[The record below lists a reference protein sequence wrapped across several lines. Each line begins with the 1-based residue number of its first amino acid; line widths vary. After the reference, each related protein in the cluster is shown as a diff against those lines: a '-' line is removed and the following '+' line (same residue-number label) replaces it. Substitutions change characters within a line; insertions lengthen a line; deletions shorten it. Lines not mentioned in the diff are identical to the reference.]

1 MIVHGSL
8 MKLKK
13 HWVNKMNA
21 DIKCTLV
28 IGSGP
33 IVIGQAAEFD
43 YSGSQACLAL
53 KEEGVRTV
61 LLNSNPATIQT
72 DRDIADRIYIEPV
85 DPESVIEIIKKEKID
100 SILPSTGGQVGLNL
114 VILLDKLGILQSNNI
129 KVLGTPVKSI
139 ETAEDRKIFF
149 NLMRQI
155 GEPIIDSYTLVKENY
170 RNTID
175 TIKKY
180 PLILRTGFSLG
191 GSGGVIIENRDEL
204 ISYCDDYFSVRDD
217 NIELDESL
225 LGLKEIEYEMMRD
238 NAGNCIS
245 ICNME
250 NLDPMGVH
258 TGESIVTTPSLT
270 LSNDDY
276 QELRTSAIH
285 IVNEIGVIGSCN
297 IQFALNQ
304 NTNEYYV
311 VEVNP
316 RTSRSSAL
324 ASKASGY
331 PIARI
336 STKIAMGY
344 NINEIK
350 NPVTRNTY
358 AAFEPSMDYITV
370 KIPRWPFDKFSV
382 KREIGIEMKSIGE
395 AMGIGR
401 TFEEALMKSIS
412 SLDIKQAVPMRIFTS
427 PEKSRELMKVPNDQ
441 RIFAIFDA
449 LFQGIPVKEI
459 SELSGYDQFFIYK
472 MKNIADGMASI
483 RPGKIP
489 ENMPYLKS
497 LGISDETISYYSK
510 ISVPELIKYRL
521 KNSIIPVYKKI
532 DTCSAEFDSDTSY
545 LYSCYDKYSD
555 DKITE
560 KKKVI
565 VIGSGPNR
573 ISQGVEFDYG
583 AVKSILSLK
592 KAGYE
597 AIMVNSNPET
607 VSTDFDISDKLYFEP
622 ITLEHTSNIIAL
634 ENPMGIIIQF
644 SGQTGQNMADGLS
657 KIFKSI
663 VLGTK
668 PEDIFRIEERTKF
681 SAALK
686 NLGIKQPDFIEA
698 SNMNELE
705 EKIKNISLPVI
716 IRSSFIIGGRAM
728 DIIYDYGIL
737 QERVHELFL
746 ESPGS
751 PVLVSKYLQN
761 ATEIDVDFI
770 SSKTQSVI
778 AGISVHIE
786 EAGTHSGDATMVLG
800 PDLLDKGTVEKIGAI
815 VEKMRVNFNLL
826 GLSNLQLAIKDGEIY
841 VIELNAR
848 SSRSIPFVAK
858 ATGINWVD
866 YGINAILGTE
876 PDIKYKEPESYFI
889 KVPVFPFKRFRD
901 MDVILGPEMK
911 STGEAMCCG
920 KTFNEAMSKVIRIM
934 KRNFHLK
941 SVIITVNDRDKES
954 AIKIARKLTDSG
966 IKVYATPGTYS
977 SFKSAGIDSTVVYRV
992 KDLRLPGI
1000 SEVIRNE
1007 DISMIINTPS
1017 ESYGSIRDGF
1027 SIRNLGIKK
1036 DIPLITNI
1044 KFAGELI
1051 DSIISSKKTGIR
1063 ELQEYY

>member
-1 MIVHGSL
+1 
-8 MKLKK
+8 
-13 HWVNKMNA
+13 MNT

-72 DRDIADRIYIEPV
+72 DHEIADRVYIEPV
-85 DPESVIEIIKKEKID
+85 DPESVLEIIKKEKID

-114 VILLDKLGILQSNNI
+114 VILLDKLGILKSNGI
-129 KVLGTPVKSI
+129 KVLGTPVTSI
-139 ETAEDRKIFF
+139 EIAEDRKKFF

-155 GEPIIDSYTLVKENY
+155 GEPIIESYTLVREDYKNM
-170 RNTID
+170 ID
-175 TIKKY
+175 RIKKY

-191 GSGGVIIENRDEL
+191 GSGGVIIKSRDEL
-204 ISYCDDYFSVRDD
+204 ISYCDDYFSVHDD
-217 NIELDESL
+217 TVELDESL

-270 LSNDDY
+270 LTNDDY
-276 QELRTSAIH
+276 QKLRTSAIH

-304 NTNEYYV
+304 ATNEYYV

-336 STKIAMGY
+336 STKIAIGY

-350 NPVTRNTY
+350 NPVTKNTY

-412 SLDIKQAVPMRIFTS
+412 SLDIKQAVPMRLFTS
-427 PEKSRELMKVPNDQ
+427 PEKARELMKIPNDQ

-449 LFQGIPVKEI
+449 LFQGISSAEI
-459 SELSGYDQFFIYK
+459 SELSGYDGFFVEK
-472 MKNIADGMASI
+472 MRNIAGGISSI
-483 RPGKIP
+483 KPGKIP
-489 ENMPYLKS
+489 ENMEYLKL

-510 ISVPELIKYRL
+510 IGVPEIIKYRL
-521 KNSIIPVYKKI
+521 EKNIIPVYKSI
-532 DTCSAEFDSDTSY
+532 DTCSAEFESDTSY
-545 LYSCYDKYSD
+545 MYSSYDRYSD
-555 DKITE
+555 NKIASG
-560 KKKVI
+560 KKVI

-583 AVKSILSLK
+583 AVKSILSLRK
-592 KAGYE
+592 MGFE

-622 ITLEHTSNIIAL
+622 ITLEHISNIVSV
-634 ENPMGIIIQF
+634 EKPQGIIIQF
-644 SGQTGQNMADGLS
+644 SGQTGQNMAEGLS
-657 KIFKSI
+657 KIFSDTVI
-663 VLGTK
+663 GTQ
-668 PEDIFRIEERTKF
+668 PADIFRIEERTKF

-686 NLGIKQPDFIEA
+686 ELGIKQPDFIEA
-698 SNMNELE
+698 SNMNDLE
-705 EKIKNISLPVI
+705 EKIGSIKLPVI

-737 QERVHELFL
+737 QDRVRELFI
-746 ESPGS
+746 ERPGS

-770 SSKTQSVI
+770 SSKKKSVI

-800 PDLLDKGTVEKIGAI
+800 RHLLEASTLQKIEDI
-815 VEKMRVNFNLL
+815 VEKLRVNFNLL
-826 GLSNLQLAIKDGEIY
+826 GMSNLQLAIKDGEIY

-848 SSRSIPFVAK
+848 SSRSVPFVAK

-866 YGINAILGTE
+866 YGIKAMMGID
-876 PDIKYKEPESYFI
+876 PDIKYIEPRSYFI

-920 KTFNEAMSKVIRIM
+920 ETFHEAMSKVIRIM
-934 KRNFHLK
+934 KRNFQLK
-941 SVIITVNDRDKES
+941 SVIITVNDSDKPKAVE
-954 AIKIARKLTDSG
+954 IARKLSHNG
-966 IKVYATPGTYS
+966 VKIYATPGTYS
-977 SFKSAGIDSTVVYRV
+977 ALQAAGIGSTVVYRV
-992 KDLRLPGI
+992 KDLRLPGL

-1007 DISMIINTPS
+1007 NISMIINTPS

-1044 KFAGELI
+1044 KFAGELV
-1051 DSIISSKKTGIR
+1051 DSILSGKKAGIR
-1063 ELQEYY
+1063 ELGDYY

>member
-1 MIVHGSL
+1 MIT
-8 MKLKK
+8 
-13 HWVNKMNA
+13 

-53 KEEGVRTV
+53 KEEGIRTV

-72 DRDIADRIYIEPV
+72 DREIADRIYIEPV
-85 DPESVIEIIKKEKID
+85 DPESVIEIIRKEKID

-114 VILLDKLGILQSNNI
+114 VILLDKLGILSSYGI
-129 KVLGTPVKSI
+129 KVLGTPVPSI
-139 ETAEDRKIFF
+139 EVAEDRKKFF
-149 NLMRQI
+149 NLMKKI
-155 GEPIIDSYTLVKENY
+155 GEPIIESYTLTNSDYKKLVPE
-170 RNTID
+170 
-175 TIKKY
+175 IKKY

-191 GSGGVIIENRDEL
+191 GSGGVIINNQKEL
-204 ISYCDDYFSVRDD
+204 FDYCNDYFSVRNDTV
-217 NIELDESL
+217 ELDESL

-238 NAGNCIS
+238 NNGNCIS

-276 QELRTSAIH
+276 QKLRTSAIH
-285 IVNEIGVIGSCN
+285 IVNEIGVVGSCN
-297 IQFALNQ
+297 IQFALDQ
-304 NTNEYYV
+304 EKDEYYV

-336 STKIAMGY
+336 STKIAIGY
-344 NINEIK
+344 NLNEIR
-350 NPVTRNTY
+350 NPVTKNTY

-401 TFEEALMKSIS
+401 IFEEALMKAVS
-412 SLDIKQAVPMRIFTS
+412 SLDIKQAVQMRLFTS
-427 PEKSRELMKVPNDQ
+427 PEKTMELMKIPNDQ
-441 RIFAIFDA
+441 RLFAIFEG
-449 LFQGIPVKEI
+449 LFQGMDTDKI
-459 SELSGYDQFFIYK
+459 SELSGYDKFFIEK
-472 MKNIADGMASI
+472 MKNIANAISTI
-483 RPGKIP
+483 RPNIIP
-489 ENMPYLKS
+489 ENMEYLKMI
-497 LGISDETISYYSK
+497 GVSDQTISYYSGISEPEIIRRRIENK
-510 ISVPELIKYRL
+510 IL
-521 KNSIIPVYKKI
+521 PVYKNI
-532 DTCSAEFDSDTSY
+532 DTCSAEFSSDTAY
-545 LYSCYDKYSD
+545 LYSSYDIFNDNRISN
-555 DKITE
+555 

-573 ISQGVEFDYG
+573 ISQGVEFEYG

-592 KAGYE
+592 ALGYE

-622 ITLEHTSNIIAL
+622 VTLEHVSNIVSA
-634 ENPMGIIIQF
+634 EKPEGIIIQF
-644 SGQTGQNMADGLS
+644 SGQTGQNMASGLS
-657 KIFKSI
+657 KIFQNI
-663 VLGTK
+663 VMGTK
-668 PEDIFRIEERTKF
+668 PEDIYRIEERTIF
-681 SAALK
+681 SKTLK
-686 NLGIKQPDFIEA
+686 SLGIKQPDYIEV
-698 SNMNELE
+698 SNINELE
-705 EKIKNISLPVI
+705 EKIRGISLPVI

-728 DIIYDYGIL
+728 DIIYSYDIL
-737 QERVHELFL
+737 IERVKELFIDR
-746 ESPGS
+746 PGS
-751 PVLVSKYLQN
+751 PVLVSRYLKN

-770 SSKTQSVI
+770 SSSKKSVI

-800 PDLLDKGTVEKIGAI
+800 PGRIDKETLNRIQDI
-815 VEKMRVNFNLL
+815 VEKMRVNFNLS
-826 GLSNLQLAIKDGEIY
+826 GLSNLQIAIKDNEIY

-866 YGINAILGTE
+866 YGIKAMLGID
-876 PDIKYKEPESYFI
+876 PDIKYSEAKAFFI

-920 KTFNEAMSKVIRIM
+920 KTFQESMSKVIRIM
-934 KRNFHLK
+934 KRDFKLK
-941 SVIITVNDRDKES
+941 SVIITVNDMDKDE
-954 AIKIARKLTDSG
+954 AIKIGRKLDKKG
-966 IKVYATPGTYS
+966 VKIYATPGTYS
-977 SFKSAGIDSTVVYRV
+977 ALKGAGIGATVVYRV
-992 KDLRLPGI
+992 KDLRSPGI
-1000 SEVIRNE
+1000 SEIIRNE

-1044 KFAGELI
+1044 RFASELV
-1051 DSIISSKKTGIR
+1051 DSILSGKGTQIR
-1063 ELQEYY
+1063 ELGDYQ

>member
-1 MIVHGSL
+1 
-8 MKLKK
+8 
-13 HWVNKMNA
+13 MNT

-72 DRDIADRIYIEPV
+72 DHEIADRVYIEPV
-85 DPESVIEIIKKEKID
+85 DPESVLEIIKKEKID

-114 VILLDKLGILQSNNI
+114 VILLDKLGILKSNGI
-129 KVLGTPVKSI
+129 KVLGTPVTSI
-139 ETAEDRKIFF
+139 EIAEDRKKFF

-155 GEPIIDSYTLVKENY
+155 GEPIIESYTLVREDYKNM
-170 RNTID
+170 ID
-175 TIKKY
+175 RIKKY

-191 GSGGVIIENRDEL
+191 GSGGVIIKSRDEL
-204 ISYCDDYFSVRDD
+204 ISYCDDYFSVHDD
-217 NIELDESL
+217 TVELDESL

-270 LSNDDY
+270 LTNDDY
-276 QELRTSAIH
+276 QKLRTSAIH

-304 NTNEYYV
+304 ATNEYYV

-331 PIARI
+331 PIART

-350 NPVTRNTY
+350 NPVTKNTY

-412 SLDIKQAVPMRIFTS
+412 SLDIKQAVPMRLFTS
-427 PEKSRELMKVPNDQ
+427 PEKARELMKIPNDQ

-449 LFQGIPVKEI
+449 LFQGISSAEI
-459 SELSGYDQFFIYK
+459 SELSGYDEFFVEK
-472 MKNIADGMASI
+472 MRNIAGGISSI
-483 RPGKIP
+483 KPGKIP
-489 ENMPYLKS
+489 ENMEYLKL

-510 ISVPELIKYRL
+510 IGVPEIIKYRL
-521 KNSIIPVYKKI
+521 EKNIIPVYKSI
-532 DTCSAEFDSDTSY
+532 DTCSAEFESDTSY
-545 LYSCYDKYSD
+545 MYSSYDRYSD
-555 DKITE
+555 NKIASG
-560 KKKVI
+560 KKVI

-583 AVKSILSLK
+583 AVKSILSLRK
-592 KAGYE
+592 MGFE

-622 ITLEHTSNIIAL
+622 ITLEHISNIVSV
-634 ENPMGIIIQF
+634 EKPQGIIIQF
-644 SGQTGQNMADGLS
+644 SGQTGQNMAEGLS
-657 KIFKSI
+657 KIFSDTVI
-663 VLGTK
+663 GTQ
-668 PEDIFRIEERTKF
+668 PADIFRIEERTKF

-686 NLGIKQPDFIEA
+686 ELGIKQPDFIEA
-698 SNMNELE
+698 SNMNDLE
-705 EKIKNISLPVI
+705 EKIGSIKLPVI

-737 QERVHELFL
+737 QDRVRELFI
-746 ESPGS
+746 ERPGS

-770 SSKTQSVI
+770 SSKKKSVI

-800 PDLLDKGTVEKIGAI
+800 PHLLEASTLQKIEDI
-815 VEKMRVNFNLL
+815 VEKLRVNFNLL
-826 GLSNLQLAIKDGEIY
+826 GMSNLQLAIKDGEIY

-848 SSRSIPFVAK
+848 SSRSVPFVAK

-866 YGINAILGTE
+866 YGIKAMMGID
-876 PDIKYKEPESYFI
+876 PDIKYIEPKSYFI

-920 KTFNEAMSKVIRIM
+920 ETFHEAMSKVIRIM
-934 KRNFHLK
+934 KRNFQLK
-941 SVIITVNDRDKES
+941 SVIITVNDSDKPKAVE
-954 AIKIARKLTDSG
+954 IARKLSHNG
-966 IKVYATPGTYS
+966 VKIYATPGTYS
-977 SFKSAGIDSTVVYRV
+977 ALQAAGIGSTVVYRV
-992 KDLRLPGI
+992 KDLRLPGL

-1007 DISMIINTPS
+1007 NISMIINTPS

-1044 KFAGELI
+1044 KFAGELV
-1051 DSIISSKKTGIR
+1051 DSILSGKKAGIR
-1063 ELQEYY
+1063 ELGDYY

>member
-1 MIVHGSL
+1 
-8 MKLKK
+8 MKI
-13 HWVNKMNA
+13 

-53 KEEGVRTV
+53 KEEGIRTV

-72 DRDIADRIYIEPV
+72 DLEIADRIYIEPV

-114 VILLDKLGILQSNNI
+114 VILLDKLGILKSNRI
-129 KVLGTPVKSI
+129 KVLGTPVTSI
-139 ETAEDRKIFF
+139 EVAEDRKKFF

-155 GEPIIDSYTLVKENY
+155 GEPIIDSYTLIKENY
-170 RNTID
+170 RTMID
-175 TIKKY
+175 GIKKY

-191 GSGGVIIENRDEL
+191 GSGGVIIRNRDEL
-204 ISYCDDYFSVRDD
+204 ISYCDDYFSVHDD
-217 NIELDESL
+217 NVELDESL

-276 QELRTSAIH
+276 QKLRTSAIH

-304 NTNEYYV
+304 ATNEYYV

-336 STKIAMGY
+336 STKIAVGY

-350 NPVTRNTY
+350 NPVTKNTY

-412 SLDIKQAVPMRIFTS
+412 SLDIKQAVPMRLFTS
-427 PEKSRELMKVPNDQ
+427 TDKARELMKIPNDQ

-449 LFQGIPVKEI
+449 LFQGISSAEI
-459 SELSGYDQFFIYK
+459 SQLSGYDEFFVEK
-472 MKNIADGMASI
+472 MRNIADGISTI
-483 RPGKIP
+483 KPGKMP
-489 ENMPYLKS
+489 ENIKYLKI

-510 ISVPELIKYRL
+510 ISVLEIIKYRL
-521 KNSIIPVYKKI
+521 EESIIPVYKSI
-532 DTCSAEFDSDTSY
+532 DTCSAEFESETSY
-545 LYSCYDKYSD
+545 LYSSYDRYSD
-555 DKITE
+555 NKIAQR
-560 KKKVI
+560 KKI
-565 VIGSGPNR
+565 MVIGSGPNR

-583 AVKSILSLK
+583 AVKSILSLRK
-592 KAGYE
+592 MGFE

-622 ITLEHTSNIIAL
+622 ITLEHISNIVSV
-634 ENPMGIIIQF
+634 EKPQGIIIQF

-657 KIFKSI
+657 KIFKDI
-663 VLGTK
+663 VIGTQ
-668 PEDIFRIEERTKF
+668 PDNIFRIEERTKF

-686 NLGIKQPDFIEA
+686 DLRIKQPDFIEA

-705 EKIKNISLPVI
+705 EKIGSIKLPVI

-737 QERVHELFL
+737 QERVRELFI
-746 ESPGS
+746 ERPGS

-761 ATEIDVDFI
+761 AVEIDVDFI
-770 SSKTQSVI
+770 SSSKKSVI

-800 PDLLDKGTVEKIGAI
+800 PHLLETSTIKKIEDI
-815 VEKMRVNFNLL
+815 VEKLRVNFNLL
-826 GLSNLQLAIKDGEIY
+826 GLSNLQVAVKDGEIY

-858 ATGINWVD
+858 ATGINWID
-866 YGINAILGTE
+866 YGIKAIIGIE
-876 PDIKYKEPESYFI
+876 PDITYKEPNSYFI

-920 KTFNEAMSKVIRIM
+920 KTFHEAMSKVIRIM
-934 KRNFHLK
+934 KHNFELK
-941 SVIITVNDRDKES
+941 SVIITVKDSDKPK
-954 AIKIARKLTDSG
+954 AIDIARKLSLNG
-966 IKVYATPGTYS
+966 IKIYATPGTYS
-977 SFKSAGIDSTVVYRV
+977 SLKAAGVVSTVVYRV
-992 KDLRLPGI
+992 KDLRLPGL
-1000 SEVIRNE
+1000 SEIIRSE

-1044 KFAGELI
+1044 KFAGELVDAI
-1051 DSIISSKKTGIR
+1051 LSGKKTGIR
-1063 ELQEYY
+1063 ELGDYY

>member
-1 MIVHGSL
+1 
-8 MKLKK
+8 MKI
-13 HWVNKMNA
+13 

-53 KEEGVRTV
+53 KEEGIRTV

-72 DRDIADRIYIEPV
+72 DLEIADRIYIEPV

-114 VILLDKLGILQSNNI
+114 VILLDKLGILKSNGI
-129 KVLGTPVKSI
+129 KVLGTPVTSI
-139 ETAEDRKIFF
+139 EVAEDRKKFF

-155 GEPIIDSYTLVKENY
+155 GEPIIDSYTLIKENY
-170 RNTID
+170 RTMID
-175 TIKKY
+175 GIKKY

-191 GSGGVIIENRDEL
+191 GSGGVIIRNRDEL
-204 ISYCDDYFSVRDD
+204 ISYCDDYFSVHDD
-217 NIELDESL
+217 NVELDESL

-276 QELRTSAIH
+276 QKLRTSAIH

-304 NTNEYYV
+304 ATNEYYV

-336 STKIAMGY
+336 STKIAVGY

-350 NPVTRNTY
+350 NPVTKNTY

-412 SLDIKQAVPMRIFTS
+412 SLDIKQAVPMRLFTS
-427 PEKSRELMKVPNDQ
+427 TDKARELMKIPNDQ

-449 LFQGIPVKEI
+449 LFQGISSAEI
-459 SELSGYDQFFIYK
+459 SQLSGYDEFFVEK
-472 MKNIADGMASI
+472 MRNIADGISTI
-483 RPGKIP
+483 KPGKMP
-489 ENMPYLKS
+489 ENIKYLKI

-510 ISVPELIKYRL
+510 ISVLEIIKYRL
-521 KNSIIPVYKKI
+521 EESIIPVYKSI
-532 DTCSAEFDSDTSY
+532 DTCSAEFESETSY
-545 LYSCYDKYSD
+545 LYSSYDRYSD
-555 DKITE
+555 NKIAQR
-560 KKKVI
+560 KKI
-565 VIGSGPNR
+565 MVIGSGPNR

-583 AVKSILSLK
+583 AVKSILSLRK
-592 KAGYE
+592 MGFE

-622 ITLEHTSNIIAL
+622 ITLEHISNIVSV
-634 ENPMGIIIQF
+634 EKPQGIIIQF

-657 KIFKSI
+657 KIFKDI
-663 VLGTK
+663 VIGTQ
-668 PEDIFRIEERTKF
+668 PDNIFRIEERTKF

-686 NLGIKQPDFIEA
+686 DLRIKQPDFIEA

-705 EKIKNISLPVI
+705 EKIGSIKLPVI

-737 QERVHELFL
+737 QERVRELFI
-746 ESPGS
+746 ERPGS

-761 ATEIDVDFI
+761 AVEIDVDFI
-770 SSKTQSVI
+770 SSSKKSVI

-800 PDLLDKGTVEKIGAI
+800 PHLLETSTIKKIEDI
-815 VEKMRVNFNLL
+815 VEKLRVNFNLL
-826 GLSNLQLAIKDGEIY
+826 GLSNLQVAVKDGEIY

-858 ATGINWVD
+858 ATGINWID
-866 YGINAILGTE
+866 YGIKAIIGIE
-876 PDIKYKEPESYFI
+876 PDITYKEPNSYFI

-920 KTFNEAMSKVIRIM
+920 KTFHEAMSKVIRIM
-934 KRNFHLK
+934 KHNFELK
-941 SVIITVNDRDKES
+941 SVIITVKDSDKPK
-954 AIKIARKLTDSG
+954 AIDIARKLSLNG
-966 IKVYATPGTYS
+966 IKIYATPGTYS
-977 SFKSAGIDSTVVYRV
+977 SLKAAGVVSTVVYRV
-992 KDLRLPGI
+992 KDLRLPGL
-1000 SEVIRNE
+1000 SEIIRSE

-1044 KFAGELI
+1044 KFAGELVDAI
-1051 DSIISSKKTGIR
+1051 LSGKKTGIR
-1063 ELQEYY
+1063 ELGDYY

>member
-1 MIVHGSL
+1 
-8 MKLKK
+8 
-13 HWVNKMNA
+13 MNT

-72 DRDIADRIYIEPV
+72 DHEIADRVYIEPV
-85 DPESVIEIIKKEKID
+85 DPESVLEIIKKEKID

-114 VILLDKLGILQSNNI
+114 VILLDRLGILKSNGI
-129 KVLGTPVKSI
+129 KVLGTPVTSI
-139 ETAEDRKIFF
+139 EIAEDRKKFF

-155 GEPIIDSYTLVKENY
+155 GEPIIDSYTIVKDNY
-170 RNTID
+170 RDMID
-175 TIKKY
+175 GIKKY

-191 GSGGVIIENRDEL
+191 GSGGVIIKNRDEL

-217 NIELDESL
+217 TIELDESL

-270 LSNDDY
+270 LTNDDY
-276 QELRTSAIH
+276 QKLRTSAIH

-297 IQFALNQ
+297 IQFAINQ
-304 NTNEYYV
+304 ATNEYYV

-412 SLDIKQAVPMRIFTS
+412 SLDIKQAVPMRLFTS
-427 PEKSRELMKVPNDQ
+427 PEKARELMKIPNDQ

-449 LFQGIPVKEI
+449 LFQGISSAEI
-459 SELSGYDQFFIYK
+459 SELSGYDEFFVEK
-472 MKNIADGMASI
+472 MRNIAGGISSI
-483 RPGKIP
+483 KPGKIP
-489 ENMPYLKS
+489 ENIEYLKI

-510 ISVPELIKYRL
+510 ISVPEIIKYRL
-521 KNSIIPVYKKI
+521 ERHIIPVYKSI
-532 DTCSAEFDSDTSY
+532 DTCSAEFESDTSY
-545 LYSCYDKYSD
+545 LYSSYDRYSD
-555 DKITE
+555 NKIAQR
-560 KKKVI
+560 KKVI

-583 AVKSILSLK
+583 AVKSILSLREM
-592 KAGYE
+592 GFE

-622 ITLEHTSNIIAL
+622 ITLEHISNIVSV
-634 ENPMGIIIQF
+634 EKPQGIIIQF
-644 SGQTGQNMADGLS
+644 SGQTGQNMAEGLS
-657 KIFKSI
+657 KIFRDTVI
-663 VLGTK
+663 GTQ
-668 PEDIFRIEERTKF
+668 PADIFRIEERTKF

-686 NLGIKQPDFIEA
+686 ELGIKQPDFIEA

-705 EKIKNISLPVI
+705 EKIGSIKLPVI

-737 QERVHELFL
+737 QDRVRELFI
-746 ESPGS
+746 ERPGA

-770 SSKTQSVI
+770 SSKQKSVI

-800 PDLLDKGTVEKIGAI
+800 PNLLESSTVEKIQGI
-815 VEKMRVNFNLL
+815 VEKLRINFNLL

-848 SSRSIPFVAK
+848 SSRSVPFVAK

-866 YGINAILGTE
+866 YGIKAMMGMD
-876 PDIKYKEPESYFI
+876 PDIKYREPKSYFI

-920 KTFNEAMSKVIRIM
+920 ESFHEAMSKVIRIM
-934 KRNFHLK
+934 KRNFELK
-941 SVIITVNDRDKES
+941 SVIITVNDSDKS
-954 AIKIARKLTDSG
+954 KAIEIARKLNQNG
-966 IKVYATPGTYS
+966 IKIYATPGTYS
-977 SFKSAGIDSTVVYRV
+977 SLKAAGIDSTVVYRV
-992 KDLRLPGI
+992 KDLRLPGL
-1000 SEVIRNE
+1000 SEIIRNE
-1007 DISMIINTPS
+1007 NISMIINTPS

-1044 KFAGELI
+1044 KFAGELV
-1051 DSIISSKKTGIR
+1051 DSILSGKKAGIR
-1063 ELQEYY
+1063 ELGDYY

>member
-1 MIVHGSL
+1 
-8 MKLKK
+8 
-13 HWVNKMNA
+13 MNT

-72 DRDIADRIYIEPV
+72 DHEIADRVYIEPV
-85 DPESVIEIIKKEKID
+85 DPESVLEIIKKEKID

-114 VILLDKLGILQSNNI
+114 VILLDKLGILKSNGI
-129 KVLGTPVKSI
+129 KVLGTPVTSI
-139 ETAEDRKIFF
+139 EIAEDRKKFF

-155 GEPIIDSYTLVKENY
+155 GEPIIESYTLVREDYKNM
-170 RNTID
+170 ID
-175 TIKKY
+175 RIKKY

-191 GSGGVIIENRDEL
+191 GSGGVIIKSRDEL
-204 ISYCDDYFSVRDD
+204 ISYCDDYFSVHDD
-217 NIELDESL
+217 TVELDESL

-270 LSNDDY
+270 LTNDDY
-276 QELRTSAIH
+276 QKLRTSAIH

-304 NTNEYYV
+304 ATNEYYV

-350 NPVTRNTY
+350 NPVTKNTY

-412 SLDIKQAVPMRIFTS
+412 SLDIKQAVPMRLFTS
-427 PEKSRELMKVPNDQ
+427 PEKARELMKIPNDQ

-449 LFQGIPVKEI
+449 LFQGISSAEI
-459 SELSGYDQFFIYK
+459 SELSGYDGFFVEK
-472 MKNIADGMASI
+472 MRNIAGGISSI
-483 RPGKIP
+483 KPGKIP
-489 ENMPYLKS
+489 ENMEYLKL

-510 ISVPELIKYRL
+510 IGVPEIIKYRL
-521 KNSIIPVYKKI
+521 EKNIIPVYKSI
-532 DTCSAEFDSDTSY
+532 DTCSAEFESDTSY
-545 LYSCYDKYSD
+545 MYSSYDRYSD
-555 DKITE
+555 NKIASG
-560 KKKVI
+560 KKVI

-583 AVKSILSLK
+583 AVKSILSLRK
-592 KAGYE
+592 MGFE

-622 ITLEHTSNIIAL
+622 ITLEHISNIVSV
-634 ENPMGIIIQF
+634 EKPQGIIIQF
-644 SGQTGQNMADGLS
+644 SGQTGQNMAEGLS
-657 KIFKSI
+657 KIFSDTVI
-663 VLGTK
+663 GTQ
-668 PEDIFRIEERTKF
+668 PADIFRIEERTKF

-686 NLGIKQPDFIEA
+686 ELGIKQPDFIEA
-698 SNMNELE
+698 SNMNDLE
-705 EKIKNISLPVI
+705 EKIGSIKLPVI

-737 QERVHELFL
+737 QDRVRELFI
-746 ESPGS
+746 ERPGS

-770 SSKTQSVI
+770 SSKKKSVI

-800 PDLLDKGTVEKIGAI
+800 PHLLEASTLQKIEDI
-815 VEKMRVNFNLL
+815 VEKLRVNFNLL
-826 GLSNLQLAIKDGEIY
+826 GMSNLQLAIKDGEIY

-848 SSRSIPFVAK
+848 SSRSVPFVAK

-866 YGINAILGTE
+866 YGIKAMMGID
-876 PDIKYKEPESYFI
+876 PDIKYIEPRSYFI

-920 KTFNEAMSKVIRIM
+920 ETFHEAMSKVIRIM
-934 KRNFHLK
+934 KRNFQLK
-941 SVIITVNDRDKES
+941 SVIITVNDSDKPKAVE
-954 AIKIARKLTDSG
+954 IARKLSHNG
-966 IKVYATPGTYS
+966 VKIYATPGTYS
-977 SFKSAGIDSTVVYRV
+977 ALQAAGIGSTVVYRV
-992 KDLRLPGI
+992 KDLRLPGL

-1007 DISMIINTPS
+1007 NISMIINTPS

-1044 KFAGELI
+1044 KFAGELV
-1051 DSIISSKKTGIR
+1051 DSILSGKKAGIR
-1063 ELQEYY
+1063 ELGDYY

>member
-1 MIVHGSL
+1 
-8 MKLKK
+8 
-13 HWVNKMNA
+13 MNT

-72 DRDIADRIYIEPV
+72 DHEIADRVYIEPV
-85 DPESVIEIIKKEKID
+85 DPESVLEIIKKEKID

-114 VILLDKLGILQSNNI
+114 VILLDKLGILKSNGI
-129 KVLGTPVKSI
+129 KVLGTPVTSI
-139 ETAEDRKIFF
+139 EIAEDRKKFF

-155 GEPIIDSYTLVKENY
+155 GEPIIESYTLVREDYKNM
-170 RNTID
+170 ID
-175 TIKKY
+175 RIKKY

-191 GSGGVIIENRDEL
+191 GSGGVIIKSRDEL
-204 ISYCDDYFSVRDD
+204 ISYCDDYFSVHDD
-217 NIELDESL
+217 TVELDESL

-270 LSNDDY
+270 LTNDDY
-276 QELRTSAIH
+276 QKLRTSAIH

-304 NTNEYYV
+304 ATNEYYV

-350 NPVTRNTY
+350 NPVTKNTY

-412 SLDIKQAVPMRIFTS
+412 SLDIKQAVPMRLFTS
-427 PEKSRELMKVPNDQ
+427 PEKARELMKIPNDQ

-449 LFQGIPVKEI
+449 LFQGISSAEI
-459 SELSGYDQFFIYK
+459 SELSGYDEFFVEK
-472 MKNIADGMASI
+472 MRNIAGGISSI
-483 RPGKIP
+483 KPGKIP
-489 ENMPYLKS
+489 ENMEYLKL

-510 ISVPELIKYRL
+510 IGVPEIIKYRL
-521 KNSIIPVYKKI
+521 EKNIIPVYKSI
-532 DTCSAEFDSDTSY
+532 DTCSAEFESDTSY
-545 LYSCYDKYSD
+545 MYSSYDRYSD
-555 DKITE
+555 NKIASG
-560 KKKVI
+560 KKVI

-583 AVKSILSLK
+583 AVKSILSLRK
-592 KAGYE
+592 MGFE

-622 ITLEHTSNIIAL
+622 ITLEHISNIVSV
-634 ENPMGIIIQF
+634 EKPQGIIIQF
-644 SGQTGQNMADGLS
+644 SGQTGQNMAEGLS
-657 KIFKSI
+657 KIFSDTVI
-663 VLGTK
+663 GTQ
-668 PEDIFRIEERTKF
+668 PADIFRIEERTKF

-686 NLGIKQPDFIEA
+686 ELGIKQPDFIEA
-698 SNMNELE
+698 SNMNDLE
-705 EKIKNISLPVI
+705 EKIGSIKLPVI

-737 QERVHELFL
+737 QDRVRELFI
-746 ESPGS
+746 ERPGS

-770 SSKTQSVI
+770 SSKKKSVI

-800 PDLLDKGTVEKIGAI
+800 PHLLEASTLQKIEDI
-815 VEKMRVNFNLL
+815 VEKLRVNFNLL
-826 GLSNLQLAIKDGEIY
+826 GMSNLQLAIKDGEIY

-848 SSRSIPFVAK
+848 SSRSVPFVAK

-866 YGINAILGTE
+866 YGIKAMMGID
-876 PDIKYKEPESYFI
+876 PDIKYIEPRSYFI

-920 KTFNEAMSKVIRIM
+920 ETFHEAMSKVIRIM
-934 KRNFHLK
+934 KRNFQLK
-941 SVIITVNDRDKES
+941 SVIITVNDSDKPKAVE
-954 AIKIARKLTDSG
+954 IARKLSHNG
-966 IKVYATPGTYS
+966 VKIYATPGTYS
-977 SFKSAGIDSTVVYRV
+977 ALQAAGIGSTVVYRV
-992 KDLRLPGI
+992 KDLRLPGL

-1007 DISMIINTPS
+1007 NISMIINTPS

-1044 KFAGELI
+1044 KFAGELV
-1051 DSIISSKKTGIR
+1051 DSILSGKKAGIR
-1063 ELQEYY
+1063 ELGDYY

>member
-1 MIVHGSL
+1 MIP
-8 MKLKK
+8 
-13 HWVNKMNA
+13 

-53 KEEGVRTV
+53 KEDGVRTV

-72 DRDIADRIYIEPV
+72 DYEIADSVYIEPV

-114 VILLDKLGILQSNNI
+114 VILLGKLGILSSYGI
-129 KVLGTPVKSI
+129 RVLGTPIPSI
-139 ETAEDRKIFF
+139 EIAEDRKKFF
-149 NLMRQI
+149 NLMKKI
-155 GEPIIDSYTLVKENY
+155 GEPVIESYTITKSDYIERIPEIN
-170 RNTID
+170 
-175 TIKKY
+175 KY

-191 GSGGVIIENRDEL
+191 GSGGEIINDKDEL
-204 ISYCDDYFSVRDD
+204 LNYCRDYFLVHDD
-217 NIELDESL
+217 ALELDESL
-225 LGLKEIEYEMMRD
+225 IGMKEMEYEMMRD
-238 NAGNCIS
+238 KNGNCIS

-258 TGESIVTTPSLT
+258 TGESIVVTPSLT
-270 LSNDDY
+270 LSNEDY
-276 QELRTSAIH
+276 QKLRTSAIH
-285 IVNEIGVIGSCN
+285 IVSEIGIVGSCN
-297 IQFALNQ
+297 IQFALDQKND
-304 NTNEYYV
+304 EYYV

-336 STKIAMGY
+336 STKIAIGY
-344 NINEIK
+344 NLNEIK
-350 NPVTRNTY
+350 NPVTKNTY

-401 TFEEALMKSIS
+401 IFEEAIMKAVS
-412 SLDIKQAVPMRIFTS
+412 SLDIKQAVPMRLFTS
-427 PEKSRELMKVPNDQ
+427 QEKTIELLKTPNDQ
-441 RIFAIFDA
+441 RLFAIFEG
-449 LFQGIPVKEI
+449 LFQGMDTGYI
-459 SELSGYDQFFIYK
+459 SKLTGYDQFFIEK
-472 MKNIADGMASI
+472 IKNIVDAIASI
-483 RPGKIP
+483 KHNGIP
-489 ENMPYLKS
+489 ENMEELKMF
-497 LGISDETISYYSK
+497 GISDETISYYSK
-510 ISVPELIKYRL
+510 IPENDIIKYRL
-521 KNSIIPVYKKI
+521 ERNIIPAFKKI
-532 DTCSAEFDSDTSY
+532 DTCSAEFESDTAY
-545 LYSCYDKYSD
+545 FYSTYDKFSD
-555 DKITE
+555 NIILD
-560 KKKVI
+560 KKKVM

-592 KAGYE
+592 KLGYQ

-607 VSTDFDISDKLYFEP
+607 VSTDFDISDRLYFEP
-622 ITLEHTSNIIAL
+622 VTLEHVSNIIYTEKPA
-634 ENPMGIIIQF
+634 GIIIQF
-644 SGQTGQNMADGLS
+644 SGQTGQNMAEGLS
-657 KIFKSI
+657 SLFGDI

-668 PEDIFRIEERTKF
+668 PGDIYNIEERTIF
-681 SAALK
+681 SKTLK
-686 NLGIKQPDFIEA
+686 KLGIKQPDFIEA
-698 SNMNELE
+698 SSINELD
-705 EKIKNISLPVI
+705 EKIKSISLPVI

-728 DIIYDYGIL
+728 DIIYDYDIL
-737 QERVHELFL
+737 SERVSELFM
-746 ESPGS
+746 ERPGS
-751 PVLVSKYLQN
+751 PVLVSSYLQN
-761 ATEIDVDFI
+761 AVEIDVDFI
-770 SSKTQSVI
+770 SSKEKSII

-800 PDLLDKGTVEKIGAI
+800 HNRVDHDTFEKIQEI
-815 VEKMRVNFNLL
+815 VDKLRVNFNLS
-826 GLSNLQLAIKDGEIY
+826 GISNLQIAVKDGNIY

-866 YGINAILGTE
+866 YGIKSMLGIE
-876 PDIKYKEPESYFI
+876 PEIKYCEPKSFFI
-889 KVPVFPFKRFRD
+889 KMPVFPFKRFRD

-920 KTFNEAMSKVIRIM
+920 KTFQEAMSKAVRIM
-934 KRNFHLK
+934 KRGFNLK
-941 SVIITVNDRDKES
+941 SVIITVNDADKKQV
-954 AIKIARKLTDSG
+954 IKIAKKLAEKG
-966 IKVYATPGTYS
+966 IKIYATPGTHS
-977 SFKSAGIDSTVVYRV
+977 AMNEAGIDSTVVFRV
-992 KDLRLPGI
+992 KDMRSPGI
-1000 SEVIRNE
+1000 SEVIKKE

-1027 SIRNLGIKK
+1027 SIRNLAIRK

-1044 KFAGELI
+1044 KFASELI
-1051 DSIISSKKTGIR
+1051 DSLLSNKGTETR
-1063 ELQEYY
+1063 ELSEYW

>member
-1 MIVHGSL
+1 M
-8 MKLKK
+8 
-13 HWVNKMNA
+13 

-53 KEEGVRTV
+53 REEGVRTV

-72 DRDIADRIYIEPV
+72 DHEIADRIYIEPV
-85 DPESVIEIIKKEKID
+85 DPESVIEIIRKEKID

-114 VILLDKLGILQSNNI
+114 VILLDKLGILQLNGI
-129 KVLGTPVKSI
+129 RVLGTPVKSI
-139 ETAEDRKIFF
+139 EIAEDRKIFF
-149 NLMRQI
+149 NLMREI
-155 GEPIIDSYTLVKENY
+155 GEPIIDSYTLIKENY
-170 RNTID
+170 KTMIEG
-175 TIKKY
+175 IKKY

-191 GSGGVIIENRDEL
+191 GSGGVIINNRDEL
-204 ISYCDDYFSVRDD
+204 ISYCDDYFSVHDD
-217 NIELDESL
+217 MVELDESL
-225 LGLKEIEYEMMRD
+225 LGFKEIEYEMMRD

-276 QELRTSAIH
+276 QKLRTSAIH

-304 NTNEYYV
+304 ETNEYYV

-344 NINEIK
+344 NIDKIK
-350 NPVTRNTY
+350 NPVTKNTY

-412 SLDIKQAVPMRIFTS
+412 SLDIKQSIPMRLFTS
-427 PEKSRELMKVPNDQ
+427 KEKTQELMAVPNDQ

-449 LFQGIPVKEI
+449 LFQNIPITEI
-459 SELSGYDQFFIYK
+459 SALSGYDEFFIQK
-472 MKNIADGMASI
+472 MKNIANGISSI
-483 RPGKIP
+483 KSGKIP
-489 ENMPYLKS
+489 ENMEYLKL

-510 ISVPELIKYRL
+510 ISVTDIIKYRL
-521 KNSIIPVYKKI
+521 EHNIVPVYKRI
-532 DTCSAEFDSDTSY
+532 DTCSAEFESDTSY
-545 LYSCYDKYSD
+545 LYSSFDKYSD
-555 DKITE
+555 NKITE
-560 KKKVI
+560 KKKII

-583 AVKSILSLK
+583 AVKSILSLREM
-592 KAGYE
+592 GFE

-622 ITLEHTSNIIAL
+622 ITLEHISNIVST
-634 ENPMGIIIQF
+634 EKPMGIIIQF

-657 KIFKSI
+657 KIFTGL
-663 VLGTK
+663 VLGTQ
-668 PEDIFRIEERTKF
+668 PADIFRIEERTKF
-681 SAALK
+681 SASLRDM
-686 NLGIKQPDFIEA
+686 GIKQPDFIEA

-705 EKIKNISLPVI
+705 EKISNIKLPVI

-737 QERVHELFL
+737 QDRVHELFI
-746 ESPGS
+746 ERPGS

-770 SSKTQSVI
+770 SSPKKSVI

-800 PDLLDKGTVEKIGAI
+800 PGLLENEISEKILDI
-815 VEKMRVNFNLL
+815 VEKLRVNFNLL
-826 GLSNLQLAIKDGEIY
+826 GLSNLQVAIKDGEIY

-866 YGINAILGTE
+866 YGIKAMLGIE
-876 PDIKYKEPESYFI
+876 PDVKYKEPKSYFI

-920 KTFNEAMSKVIRIM
+920 KTFHEAMSKVIRIM
-934 KRNFHLK
+934 KRNFKLK
-941 SVIITVNDRDKES
+941 SVILTVNDSDKS
-954 AIKIARKLTDSG
+954 GAIKIARKLASNG
-966 IKVYATPGTYS
+966 IKIYATPGTYS
-977 SFKSAGIDSTVVYRV
+977 KFKSAGIESTVVYRV

-1000 SEVIRNE
+1000 SQVIRSE

-1051 DSIISSKKTGIR
+1051 DSILSDKKTGIR
-1063 ELQEYY
+1063 ELNDYY

>member
-1 MIVHGSL
+1 
-8 MKLKK
+8 
-13 HWVNKMNA
+13 MNT

-72 DRDIADRIYIEPV
+72 DHEIADRVYIEPV
-85 DPESVIEIIKKEKID
+85 DPESVLEIIKKEKID

-114 VILLDKLGILQSNNI
+114 VILLDKLGILKSNGI
-129 KVLGTPVKSI
+129 KVLGTPVTSI
-139 ETAEDRKIFF
+139 EIAEDRKKFF

-155 GEPIIDSYTLVKENY
+155 GEPIIESYTLVREDYKDM
-170 RNTID
+170 ID
-175 TIKKY
+175 RIKKY

-191 GSGGVIIENRDEL
+191 GSGGVVIKNRDEL
-204 ISYCDDYFSVRDD
+204 ISYCDDYFSVHDD
-217 NIELDESL
+217 TVELDESL

-270 LSNDDY
+270 LTNDDY
-276 QELRTSAIH
+276 QKLRTSAIH

-304 NTNEYYV
+304 ATNEYYV

-350 NPVTRNTY
+350 NPVTKNTY

-412 SLDIKQAVPMRIFTS
+412 SLDIKQAVPMRLFTS
-427 PEKSRELMKVPNDQ
+427 PEKARELMKIPNDQ

-449 LFQGIPVKEI
+449 LFQGISSAEI
-459 SELSGYDQFFIYK
+459 SELSGYDEFFVEK
-472 MKNIADGMASI
+472 MRNIAGGISSI
-483 RPGKIP
+483 KPGKIP
-489 ENMPYLKS
+489 ENMEYLKL

-510 ISVPELIKYRL
+510 IGVPEIIKYRL
-521 KNSIIPVYKKI
+521 DKNIIPVYKSI
-532 DTCSAEFDSDTSY
+532 DTCSAEFESDTSY
-545 LYSCYDKYSD
+545 MYSSYDRYSD
-555 DKITE
+555 NKIAQR
-560 KKKVI
+560 KKVI

-583 AVKSILSLK
+583 AVKSILSLRK
-592 KAGYE
+592 MGFE

-622 ITLEHTSNIIAL
+622 ITLEHISNIVSV
-634 ENPMGIIIQF
+634 EKPQGIIIQF

-657 KIFKSI
+657 KIFRDTVI
-663 VLGTK
+663 GTQ
-668 PEDIFRIEERTKF
+668 PADIFRIEERTKF

-686 NLGIKQPDFIEA
+686 DLGIKQPDFIEA

-705 EKIKNISLPVI
+705 EKIGSIKLPVI

-737 QERVHELFL
+737 QDRVRELFI
-746 ESPGS
+746 ERPGS

-770 SSKTQSVI
+770 SSKKKSVI

-800 PDLLDKGTVEKIGAI
+800 PHLLETSTVEKIQDI
-815 VEKMRVNFNLL
+815 VEKLRVNFNLL
-826 GLSNLQLAIKDGEIY
+826 GLSNLQIAIKDGEIY

-848 SSRSIPFVAK
+848 SSRSVPFVAK

-866 YGINAILGTE
+866 YGIKAMMGMD
-876 PDIKYKEPESYFI
+876 PDIKYTEPKSYFI

-920 KTFNEAMSKVIRIM
+920 ETFHEAMSKVIRIM
-934 KRNFHLK
+934 KRNFQLK
-941 SVIITVNDRDKES
+941 SVIITVNDPDKPK
-954 AIKIARKLTDSG
+954 AIEIARKLSQNG
-966 IKVYATPGTYS
+966 VQIYATPGTYS
-977 SFKSAGIDSTVVYRV
+977 SLHAAGIGSTVVYRV
-992 KDLRLPGI
+992 KDLRLPGLSDI
-1000 SEVIRNE
+1000 IRNE
-1007 DISMIINTPS
+1007 NISMIINTPS

-1044 KFAGELI
+1044 KFAGELV
-1051 DSIISSKKTGIR
+1051 DSILSGKKAGIR
-1063 ELQEYY
+1063 ELGDYY

>member
-1 MIVHGSL
+1 
-8 MKLKK
+8 
-13 HWVNKMNA
+13 MNT

-72 DRDIADRIYIEPV
+72 DHEIADRVYIEPV
-85 DPESVIEIIKKEKID
+85 DPESVLEIIKKEKID

-114 VILLDKLGILQSNNI
+114 VILLDKLGILKSNGI
-129 KVLGTPVKSI
+129 KVLGTPVTSI
-139 ETAEDRKIFF
+139 EIAEDRKKFF

-155 GEPIIDSYTLVKENY
+155 GEPIIESYTLVREDYKNM
-170 RNTID
+170 ID
-175 TIKKY
+175 RIKKY

-191 GSGGVIIENRDEL
+191 GSGGVIIKSRDEL
-204 ISYCDDYFSVRDD
+204 ISYCDDYFSVHDD
-217 NIELDESL
+217 TVELDESL

-270 LSNDDY
+270 LTNDDY
-276 QELRTSAIH
+276 QKLRTSAIH

-304 NTNEYYV
+304 ATNEYYV

-350 NPVTRNTY
+350 NPVTKNTY

-412 SLDIKQAVPMRIFTS
+412 SLDIKQAVPMRLFTS
-427 PEKSRELMKVPNDQ
+427 PEKARELMKIPNDQ

-449 LFQGIPVKEI
+449 LFQGISSAEI
-459 SELSGYDQFFIYK
+459 SELSCYDEFFVEK
-472 MKNIADGMASI
+472 MRNIAGGISSI
-483 RPGKIP
+483 KPGKIP
-489 ENMPYLKS
+489 ENMEYLKL

-510 ISVPELIKYRL
+510 IGVPEIIKYRL
-521 KNSIIPVYKKI
+521 EKNIIPVYKSI
-532 DTCSAEFDSDTSY
+532 DTCSAEFESDTSY
-545 LYSCYDKYSD
+545 MYSSYDRYSD
-555 DKITE
+555 NKIASG
-560 KKKVI
+560 KKVI

-583 AVKSILSLK
+583 AVKSILSLRK
-592 KAGYE
+592 MGFE

-622 ITLEHTSNIIAL
+622 ITLEHISNIVSV
-634 ENPMGIIIQF
+634 EKPQGIIIQF
-644 SGQTGQNMADGLS
+644 SGQTGQNMAEGLS
-657 KIFKSI
+657 KIFSDTVI
-663 VLGTK
+663 GTQ
-668 PEDIFRIEERTKF
+668 PADIFRIEERTKF

-686 NLGIKQPDFIEA
+686 ELGIKQPDFIEA
-698 SNMNELE
+698 SNMNDLE
-705 EKIKNISLPVI
+705 EKIGSIKLPVI

-737 QERVHELFL
+737 QDRVRELFI
-746 ESPGS
+746 ERPGS

-770 SSKTQSVI
+770 SSKKKSVI

-800 PDLLDKGTVEKIGAI
+800 PHLLEASTLQKIEDI
-815 VEKMRVNFNLL
+815 VEKLRVNFNLL
-826 GLSNLQLAIKDGEIY
+826 GMSNLQLAIKDGEIY

-848 SSRSIPFVAK
+848 SSRSVPFVAK

-866 YGINAILGTE
+866 YGIKAMMGID
-876 PDIKYKEPESYFI
+876 PDIKYIEPKSYFI

-920 KTFNEAMSKVIRIM
+920 ETFHEAMSKVIRIM
-934 KRNFHLK
+934 KRNFQLK
-941 SVIITVNDRDKES
+941 SVIITVNDSDKPKAVE
-954 AIKIARKLTDSG
+954 IARKLSHNG
-966 IKVYATPGTYS
+966 VKIYATPGTYS
-977 SFKSAGIDSTVVYRV
+977 ALQAAGIGSTVVYRV
-992 KDLRLPGI
+992 KDLRLPGL

-1007 DISMIINTPS
+1007 NISMIINTPS

-1044 KFAGELI
+1044 KFAGELV
-1051 DSIISSKKTGIR
+1051 DSILSGKKAGIR
-1063 ELQEYY
+1063 ELGDYY

>member
-1 MIVHGSL
+1 MRS
-8 MKLKK
+8 
-13 HWVNKMNA
+13 

-53 KEEGVRTV
+53 KEDGIKTV

-72 DRDIADRIYIEPV
+72 DYEIADRVYIEPV

-114 VILLDKLGILQSNNI
+114 VILLDQLGIISSYGI

-139 ETAEDRKIFF
+139 EMAEDRKKFF
-149 NLMRQI
+149 NLMKSI
-155 GEPIIDSYTLVKENY
+155 NEPIIESYTISKSDYSELVPE
-170 RNTID
+170 
-175 TIKKY
+175 IKKY

-191 GSGGVIIENRDEL
+191 GSGGVIINSKDEL
-204 ISYCDDYFSVRDD
+204 LDYCKDYFSVHEDAL
-217 NIELDESL
+217 ELDESL
-225 LGLKEIEYEMMRD
+225 LGMKEMEYEMMRD
-238 NAGNCIS
+238 SNGNCIS

-276 QELRTSAIH
+276 QKLRTSAIH
-285 IVNEIGVIGSCN
+285 IVSEIGVIGSCN
-297 IQFALNQ
+297 IQFALDQKN
-304 NTNEYYV
+304 NKYYV

-336 STKIAMGY
+336 STKIAIGY
-344 NINEIK
+344 SLNEIK
-350 NPVTRNTY
+350 NPVTKNTY

-382 KREIGIEMKSIGE
+382 KRQIGIEMKSIGE
-395 AMGIGR
+395 TMGIGR
-401 TFEEALMKSIS
+401 IFEEALMKAVA
-412 SLDIKQAVPMRIFTS
+412 SLDIKNTASMRLFTS
-427 PEKSRELMKVPNDQ
+427 PEKTVELMKIPNDQ
-441 RIFAIFDA
+441 RLFAIFEG
-449 LFQGIPVKEI
+449 LFQGMDIMSI
-459 SELSGYDQFFIYK
+459 SRLTGYDSFFIEQ
-472 MKNIADGMASI
+472 MKNIVNGILSLKPNI
-483 RPGKIP
+483 
-489 ENMPYLKS
+489 MPDNIEELKM

-510 ISVPELIKYRL
+510 ITQNEIIKYRL
-521 KNSIIPVYKKI
+521 NKSIIPSYKKI
-532 DTCSAEFDSDTSY
+532 DTCSAEFDSDTAY
-545 LYSCYDKYSD
+545 LYSTYDKFSD
-555 DKITE
+555 NVATGQ
-560 KKKVI
+560 KKVI

-592 KAGYE
+592 KLGYQ

-622 ITLEHTSNIIAL
+622 ITLEHVANIINFEKPA
-634 ENPMGIIIQF
+634 GIIIQF
-644 SGQTGQNMADGLS
+644 SGQTGQNMAEALS
-657 KIFKSI
+657 DLFGNI
-663 VLGTK
+663 VIGTR
-668 PEDIFRIEERTKF
+668 PEDIYSIEERTIF
-681 SAALK
+681 SKTLK
-686 NLGIKQPDFIEA
+686 KLDIKQPDFIEA
-698 SNMNELE
+698 SNINDLD
-705 EKIKNISLPVI
+705 EKIKSINLPVI

-728 DIIYDYGIL
+728 DIIYDYDIL
-737 QERVHELFL
+737 ADRVKELFMDR
-746 ESPGS
+746 PGS
-751 PVLVSKYLQN
+751 PVLISTYLQN
-761 ATEIDVDFI
+761 AVEIDVDFI
-770 SSKTQSVI
+770 SFKEKSII

-800 PDLLDKGTVEKIGAI
+800 PGRVREDTFERIQSI
-815 VEKMRVNFNLL
+815 VNKLSTNFKLS
-826 GLSNLQLAIKDGEIY
+826 GISNLQLAIKDNEIY

-848 SSRSIPFVAK
+848 SSRSMPFVAK
-858 ATGINWVD
+858 ATGINWID
-866 YGINAILGTE
+866 YGIKAMLGI
-876 PDIKYKEPESYFI
+876 DAQIKYVEPKSFFI

-920 KTFNEAMSKVIRIM
+920 KTFQEAMSKAVRIM
-934 KRNFHLK
+934 KRGFKLD
-941 SVIITVNDRDKES
+941 SVIITVNDADKKQ
-954 AIKIARKLTDSG
+954 AIKIGKKLSEKG
-966 IKVYATPGTYS
+966 IKLYTTPGTHS
-977 SFKSAGIDSTVVYRV
+977 ALKEAGIESTVVYRV
-992 KDLRLPGI
+992 KDMRAPGI
-1000 SEVIRNE
+1000 SEVIRND
-1007 DISMIINTPS
+1007 DISLIINTPS

-1027 SIRNLGIKK
+1027 SIRNLAIRK

-1044 KFAGELI
+1044 RFASELVN
-1051 DSIISSKKTGIR
+1051 SLLSNKNTGTR
-1063 ELQEYY
+1063 ELSEYW

>member
-1 MIVHGSL
+1 
-8 MKLKK
+8 
-13 HWVNKMNA
+13 MNT

-72 DRDIADRIYIEPV
+72 DHEIADRVYIEPV
-85 DPESVIEIIKKEKID
+85 DPESVLEIIKKEKID

-114 VILLDKLGILQSNNI
+114 VILLDKLGILKSNGI
-129 KVLGTPVKSI
+129 KVLGTPVTSI
-139 ETAEDRKIFF
+139 EIAEDRKKFF

-155 GEPIIDSYTLVKENY
+155 GEPIIESYTLVREDYKNM
-170 RNTID
+170 ID
-175 TIKKY
+175 RIKKY

-191 GSGGVIIENRDEL
+191 GSGGVIIKSRDEL
-204 ISYCDDYFSVRDD
+204 ISYCDDYFSVHDD
-217 NIELDESL
+217 TVELDESL

-270 LSNDDY
+270 LTNDDY
-276 QELRTSAIH
+276 QKLRTSAIH

-304 NTNEYYV
+304 ATNEYYV

-331 PIARI
+331 PIART

-350 NPVTRNTY
+350 NPVTKNTY

-412 SLDIKQAVPMRIFTS
+412 SLDIKQAVPMRLFTS
-427 PEKSRELMKVPNDQ
+427 PEKARELMKIPNDQ

-449 LFQGIPVKEI
+449 LFQGISSAEI
-459 SELSGYDQFFIYK
+459 SELSGYDEFFVEK
-472 MKNIADGMASI
+472 MRNIAGGISSI
-483 RPGKIP
+483 KPGKIP
-489 ENMPYLKS
+489 ENMEYLKL

-510 ISVPELIKYRL
+510 IGVPEIIKYRL
-521 KNSIIPVYKKI
+521 GKNIIPVYKSI
-532 DTCSAEFDSDTSY
+532 DTCSAEFESDTSY
-545 LYSCYDKYSD
+545 MYSSYDRYSD
-555 DKITE
+555 NKIASG
-560 KKKVI
+560 KKVI

-583 AVKSILSLK
+583 AVKSILSLRK
-592 KAGYE
+592 MGFE

-622 ITLEHTSNIIAL
+622 ITLEHISNIVSV
-634 ENPMGIIIQF
+634 EKPQGIIIQF
-644 SGQTGQNMADGLS
+644 SGQTGQNMAEGLS
-657 KIFKSI
+657 KIFSDTVI
-663 VLGTK
+663 GTQ
-668 PEDIFRIEERTKF
+668 PADIFRIEERTKF

-686 NLGIKQPDFIEA
+686 ELGIKQPDFIEA
-698 SNMNELE
+698 SNMNDLE
-705 EKIKNISLPVI
+705 EKIGSIKLPVI

-737 QERVHELFL
+737 QDRVRELFI
-746 ESPGS
+746 ERPGS

-770 SSKTQSVI
+770 SSKKKSVI

-800 PDLLDKGTVEKIGAI
+800 PHLLEASTLQKIEDI
-815 VEKMRVNFNLL
+815 VEKLRVNFNLL
-826 GLSNLQLAIKDGEIY
+826 GMSNLQLAIKDGEIY

-848 SSRSIPFVAK
+848 SSRSVPFVAK

-866 YGINAILGTE
+866 YGIKAMMGID
-876 PDIKYKEPESYFI
+876 PDIKYIEPKSYFI

-920 KTFNEAMSKVIRIM
+920 ETFHEAMSKVIRIM
-934 KRNFHLK
+934 KRNFQLK
-941 SVIITVNDRDKES
+941 SVIITVNDSDKPKAVE
-954 AIKIARKLTDSG
+954 IARKLSHNG
-966 IKVYATPGTYS
+966 VKIYATPGTYS
-977 SFKSAGIDSTVVYRV
+977 ALQAAGIGSTVVYRV
-992 KDLRLPGI
+992 KDLRLPGL

-1007 DISMIINTPS
+1007 NISMIINTPS

-1044 KFAGELI
+1044 KFAGELV
-1051 DSIISSKKTGIR
+1051 DSILSGKKAGIR
-1063 ELQEYY
+1063 ELGDYY

>member
-1 MIVHGSL
+1 MTVRGSL
-8 MKLKK
+8 MRSGNLL
-13 HWVNKMNA
+13 VNDMKI

-53 KEEGVRTV
+53 KEEGIRTV

-72 DRDIADRIYIEPV
+72 DREIADRIYIEPV
-85 DPESVIEIIKKEKID
+85 DPESVMEIIKKEKID

-114 VILLDKLGILQSNNI
+114 VILLDKLGILKSNSI
-129 KVLGTPVKSI
+129 KVLGTPVTSI
-139 ETAEDRKIFF
+139 EVAEDRKKFF

-170 RNTID
+170 RTMID
-175 TIKKY
+175 GIKKY

-191 GSGGVIIENRDEL
+191 GSGGVIIKNRDEL
-204 ISYCDDYFSVRDD
+204 ISYCDDYFSVHDD
-217 NIELDESL
+217 TVELDESL

-276 QELRTSAIH
+276 QKLRTSAIH

-304 NTNEYYV
+304 ATNEYYV

-350 NPVTRNTY
+350 NPVTKNTY

-401 TFEEALMKSIS
+401 TLEEALMKSIS
-412 SLDIKQAVPMRIFTS
+412 SLDIKQAVPMRLFTS
-427 PEKSRELMKVPNDQ
+427 PEKTREFMKIPNDQ

-449 LFQGIPVKEI
+449 LFQGISSAEI
-459 SELSGYDQFFIYK
+459 SQMSGYDEFFVEK
-472 MKNIADGMASI
+472 MRNIADGISSI
-483 RPGKIP
+483 KPGKIP
-489 ENMPYLKS
+489 ENMEYLKI

-510 ISVPELIKYRL
+510 IGVPEIIKYRL
-521 KNSIIPVYKKI
+521 KNSIIPVYKSI
-532 DTCSAEFDSDTSY
+532 DTCSAEFESETSY
-545 LYSCYDKYSD
+545 LYSSYDRYSD
-555 DKITE
+555 NKIAE

-583 AVKSILSLK
+583 AVKSILSLRK
-592 KAGYE
+592 MGFE

-607 VSTDFDISDKLYFEP
+607 VSTDFDTSDKLYFEP
-622 ITLEHTSNIIAL
+622 ITLEHISNIVSV
-634 ENPMGIIIQF
+634 EKPQGIIIQF

-657 KIFKSI
+657 KIFKDI
-663 VLGTK
+663 VMGTQ
-668 PEDIFRIEERTKF
+668 PDDIFRIEERTKF

-686 NLGIKQPDFIEA
+686 DLGIKQPDFIEA

-705 EKIKNISLPVI
+705 EKIGSIKLPVI

-737 QERVHELFL
+737 QERVRELFV
-746 ESPGS
+746 ERPGS
-751 PVLVSKYLQN
+751 PVLVSKYLQD

-770 SSKTQSVI
+770 SSRKKSVI

-800 PDLLDKGTVEKIGAI
+800 PHLLETSTIKKIEDI
-815 VEKMRVNFNLL
+815 VEKLRVNFNLL
-826 GLSNLQLAIKDGEIY
+826 GLSNLQVAVKDGEIY

-858 ATGINWVD
+858 ATGINWID
-866 YGINAILGTE
+866 YGIKAIIGIE
-876 PDIKYKEPESYFI
+876 PDITYKEPNSYFI

-920 KTFNEAMSKVIRIM
+920 KTFHEAMSKVIRIM
-934 KRNFHLK
+934 KRNFELK
-941 SVIITVNDRDKES
+941 SVIITVKDSDKPKAIDITRKLS
-954 AIKIARKLTDSG
+954 RNGIKI
-966 IKVYATPGTYS
+966 YATPGTYS
-977 SFKSAGIDSTVVYRV
+977 SLKAAGVASTVVYRV
-992 KDLRLPGI
+992 KDLRLPGL
-1000 SEVIRNE
+1000 SEIIRSEN
-1007 DISMIINTPS
+1007 ISMIINTPS

-1044 KFAGELI
+1044 KFAGELVDAI
-1051 DSIISSKKTGIR
+1051 LSGKKTGIR
-1063 ELQEYY
+1063 ELGDYY

>member
-1 MIVHGSL
+1 
-8 MKLKK
+8 
-13 HWVNKMNA
+13 MNT

-53 KEEGVRTV
+53 KEDGIKTV

-72 DRDIADRIYIEPV
+72 DREVADKIYIEPV
-85 DPESVIEIIKKEKID
+85 DPESVLEIIRKENID

-114 VILLDKLGILQSNNI
+114 VILLDKLGILSSYKI
-129 KVLGTPVKSI
+129 KVLGTPVTSI
-139 ETAEDRKIFF
+139 EVAEDRKKFF
-149 NLMRQI
+149 NLMKKI
-155 GEPIIDSYTLVKENY
+155 GEPIIESYTLQNSDYEKSIPE
-170 RNTID
+170 
-175 TIKKY
+175 IKKY

-191 GSGGVIIENRDEL
+191 GSGGVVINNQKEL
-204 ISYCDDYFSVRDD
+204 MDYCDDYFSMHKDT
-217 NIELDESL
+217 IELDESL

-238 NAGNCIS
+238 NKGNCIS

-276 QELRTSAIH
+276 QKLRTSAIH
-285 IVNEIGVIGSCN
+285 IVNEIGVVGSCN

-304 NTNEYYV
+304 EKNEYYV

-336 STKIAMGY
+336 STKIAIGY
-344 NINEIK
+344 NLNEIK
-350 NPVTRNTY
+350 NPVTKNTY

-395 AMGIGR
+395 AMGLGR
-401 TFEEALMKSIS
+401 IFEESLMKAVS
-412 SLDIKQAVPMRIFTS
+412 SLDIKQSIPMRLFTS
-427 PEKSRELMKVPNDQ
+427 PEKTENLMKIPNDQ
-441 RIFAIFDA
+441 RLFAIFEA
-449 LFQGIPVKEI
+449 LFQGMDIEHI
-459 SELSGYDQFFIYK
+459 SEISGYDRFFIYK
-472 MKNIADGMASI
+472 LKNISDGISSI
-483 RPGKIP
+483 KPNKIP
-489 ENMPYLKS
+489 ENMEYLKM
-497 LGISDETISYYSK
+497 LGVSDETISYYSK
-510 ISVPELIKYRL
+510 VRITDIIKHRIGNGIL
-521 KNSIIPVYKKI
+521 PVYKNI
-532 DTCSAEFDSDTSY
+532 DTCSAEFNSDTAY
-545 LYSCYDKYSD
+545 LYSSYDAFNDNRIS
-555 DKITE
+555 E

-592 KAGYE
+592 SMGYE

-622 ITLEHTSNIIAL
+622 VTLEHVSNIVNA
-634 ENPMGIIIQF
+634 EKPVGIIIQF
-644 SGQTGQNMADGLS
+644 SGQTGQNMAEGIS
-657 KIFKSI
+657 KIFKNI

-668 PEDIFRIEERTKF
+668 PEDIYRIEERTIF
-681 SAALK
+681 SKILK
-686 NLGIKQPDFIEA
+686 ELNIKQPDFIEA
-698 SNMNELE
+698 PNINDLE
-705 EKIKNISLPVI
+705 EKIREISLPVI

-728 DIIYDYGIL
+728 DIIYDYNIL
-737 QERVHELFL
+737 LDRVRELFI
-746 ESPGS
+746 ERPGS
-751 PVLVSKYLQN
+751 PVLVSKYLKN

-770 SSKTQSVI
+770 SSKIKSVI

-800 PDLLDKGTVEKIGAI
+800 PGLLDKDTVNKIKDI

-848 SSRSIPFVAK
+848 SSRSLPFVAK
-858 ATGINWVD
+858 ATGINWID
-866 YGINAILGTE
+866 YGIKAMLGIETNEKYSE
-876 PDIKYKEPESYFI
+876 PKSFFI
-889 KVPVFPFKRFRD
+889 KVPIFPFKRFRD

-920 KTFNEAMSKVIRIM
+920 KTFDEAMSKVIRIM
-934 KRNFHLK
+934 KRDFSLK
-941 SVIITVNDRDKES
+941 SVIITVNDRDKEP
-954 AIKIARKLTDSG
+954 ALEIARKLASNR
-966 IKVYATPGTYS
+966 IKIYATPGTYNAM
-977 SFKSAGIDSTVVYRV
+977 KDAGIKSDVVYRI
-992 KDLRLPGI
+992 KDLRSPGL
-1000 SEVIRNE
+1000 SEVIKGE

-1044 KFAGELI
+1044 KFASELVN
-1051 DSIISSKKTGIR
+1051 SILSHKDVKIR
-1063 ELQEYY
+1063 ELTEYY

>member
-1 MIVHGSL
+1 MG
-8 MKLKK
+8 K
-13 HWVNKMNA
+13 

-53 KEEGVRTV
+53 REEGIRTV

-72 DRDIADRIYIEPV
+72 DREIADRIYIEPV
-85 DPESVIEIIKKEKID
+85 DPESVLEIIKKEKID

-114 VILLDKLGILQSNNI
+114 VILLDKLGIISSYKI
-129 KVLGTPVKSI
+129 KVLGTPVTSI
-139 ETAEDRKIFF
+139 EIAEDRKKFF
-149 NLMRQI
+149 NLMKKI
-155 GEPIIDSYTLVKENY
+155 GEPIIESYTLTKSDY
-170 RNTID
+170 MTLIPG
-175 TIKKY
+175 IKRY

-191 GSGGVIIENRDEL
+191 GSGGVIIKSSREL
-204 ISYCDDYFSVRDD
+204 MDYCDDYFSVHDD
-217 NIELDESL
+217 TVELDESL

-238 NAGNCIS
+238 NNGNCIS

-258 TGESIVTTPSLT
+258 TGESIVATPSLT

-276 QELRTSAIH
+276 QKLRTSAIH

-297 IQFALNQ
+297 IQFALDQ
-304 NTNEYYV
+304 AKDEYYV

-331 PIARI
+331 PIARV
-336 STKIAMGY
+336 STKIAVGY
-344 NINEIK
+344 NLNEIK
-350 NPVTRNTY
+350 NPVTKNTY

-401 TFEEALMKSIS
+401 VFEEALMKAVT
-412 SLDIKQAVPMRIFTS
+412 SLDIKQSAPMRLFTS
-427 PEKSRELMKVPNDQ
+427 PEKTVELLKVPNDQ
-441 RIFAIFDA
+441 RLFAIFDG
-449 LFQGIPVKEI
+449 LFQGISVNKI
-459 SELSGYDQFFIYK
+459 SELSGYDKFFIEK
-472 MKNIADGMASI
+472 IKNITDAIATIKPDV
-483 RPGKIP
+483 IP
-489 ENMPYLKS
+489 ENMEYLKMI
-497 LGISDETISYYSK
+497 GISDETISHYTG
-510 ISVPELIKYRL
+510 IPEAEIVKYRIANGIL
-521 KNSIIPVYKKI
+521 PVYKNI
-532 DTCSAEFDSDTSY
+532 DTCSAEFNSNTAY
-545 LYSCYDKYSD
+545 LYSSYDKFNDNNISN
-555 DKITE
+555 

-583 AVKSILSLK
+583 AVKSILSLRSM
-592 KAGYE
+592 GYE

-622 ITLEHTSNIIAL
+622 VTLEHISNIISIEKPL
-634 ENPMGIIIQF
+634 GIIIQF
-644 SGQTGQNMADGLS
+644 SGQTGQNMASGIS
-657 KIFKSI
+657 KIFGNI
-663 VLGTK
+663 ILGTK
-668 PEDIFRIEERTKF
+668 PDDIYRIEERTIF
-681 SAALK
+681 SKTLK
-686 NLGIKQPDFIEA
+686 GLNIRQPDFIEV
-698 SNMNELE
+698 SNINELE
-705 EKIKNISLPVI
+705 EKIKGISLPVI

-737 QERVHELFL
+737 VDRVRELFI
-746 ESPGS
+746 ERPGS
-751 PVLVSKYLQN
+751 PVLVSSYLKN

-770 SSKTQSVI
+770 SSKEKSVI
-778 AGISVHIE
+778 AGISIHIE

-800 PDLLDKGTVEKIGAI
+800 PGGIVQRTLEKIKDI
-815 VEKMRVNFNLL
+815 VEKMRKNFNLS
-826 GLSNLQLAIKDGEIY
+826 GLSNLQIAIKDSEIY

-866 YGINAILGTE
+866 SGIKAMLGIE
-876 PDIKYKEPESYFI
+876 PDKKYSEPESFFI
-889 KVPVFPFKRFRD
+889 KVSVFPFKRFRD

-920 KTFNEAMSKVIRIM
+920 KTFKEAMSKVIRIM
-934 KRNFHLK
+934 KRDFKLK
-941 SVIITVNDRDKES
+941 SVIITVNDADKKE
-954 AIKIARKLTDSG
+954 AIKIGKKLADENVK
-966 IKVYATPGTYS
+966 IYATPGTYNAM
-977 SFKSAGIDSTVVYRV
+977 KAAGVNSNVVYRV
-992 KDLRLPGI
+992 KDLRSPGI
-1000 SEVIRNE
+1000 SEIIKNE

-1044 KFAGELI
+1044 RFASELVDAI
-1051 DSIISSKKTGIR
+1051 LSEKKTGVR
-1063 ELQEYY
+1063 ELTEYY

>member
-1 MIVHGSL
+1 
-8 MKLKK
+8 
-13 HWVNKMNA
+13 MNT

-72 DRDIADRIYIEPV
+72 DHEIADRVYIEPV
-85 DPESVIEIIKKEKID
+85 DPESVLEIIKKEKID

-114 VILLDKLGILQSNNI
+114 VILLDKLGILKSNGI
-129 KVLGTPVKSI
+129 KVLGTPVTSI
-139 ETAEDRKIFF
+139 EIAEDRKKFF

-155 GEPIIDSYTLVKENY
+155 GEPIIESYTLVREDYKNM
-170 RNTID
+170 ID
-175 TIKKY
+175 RIKKY

-191 GSGGVIIENRDEL
+191 GSGGVIIKSRDEL
-204 ISYCDDYFSVRDD
+204 ISYCDDYFSVHDD
-217 NIELDESL
+217 TVELDESL

-270 LSNDDY
+270 LTNDDY
-276 QELRTSAIH
+276 QKLRTSAIH

-304 NTNEYYV
+304 ATNEYYV

-350 NPVTRNTY
+350 NPVTKNTY

-412 SLDIKQAVPMRIFTS
+412 SLDIKQAVPMRLFTS
-427 PEKSRELMKVPNDQ
+427 PEKARELMKIPNDQ

-449 LFQGIPVKEI
+449 LFQGISSAEI
-459 SELSGYDQFFIYK
+459 SELSGYDEFFVEK
-472 MKNIADGMASI
+472 MRNIAGGISSI
-483 RPGKIP
+483 KPGKIP
-489 ENMPYLKS
+489 ENMEYLKL

-510 ISVPELIKYRL
+510 IGVPEIIKYRL
-521 KNSIIPVYKKI
+521 EKNIIPVYKSI
-532 DTCSAEFDSDTSY
+532 DTCSAEFESDTSY
-545 LYSCYDKYSD
+545 MYSSYDRYSD
-555 DKITE
+555 NKIASG
-560 KKKVI
+560 KKVI

-583 AVKSILSLK
+583 AVKSILSLRK
-592 KAGYE
+592 MGFE

-622 ITLEHTSNIIAL
+622 ITLEHISNIVSV
-634 ENPMGIIIQF
+634 EKPQGIIIQF
-644 SGQTGQNMADGLS
+644 SGQTGQNMAEGLS
-657 KIFKSI
+657 KIFSDTVI
-663 VLGTK
+663 GTQ
-668 PEDIFRIEERTKF
+668 PADIFRIEERTKF

-686 NLGIKQPDFIEA
+686 ELGIKQPDFIEA
-698 SNMNELE
+698 SNMNDLE
-705 EKIKNISLPVI
+705 EKIGSIKLPVI

-737 QERVHELFL
+737 QDRVRELFI
-746 ESPGS
+746 ERPGS

-770 SSKTQSVI
+770 SSKKKSVI

-800 PDLLDKGTVEKIGAI
+800 PHLLEASTLQKIEDI
-815 VEKMRVNFNLL
+815 VEKLRVNFNLL
-826 GLSNLQLAIKDGEIY
+826 GMSNLQLAIKDGEIY

-848 SSRSIPFVAK
+848 SSRSVPFVAK

-866 YGINAILGTE
+866 YGIKAMMGID
-876 PDIKYKEPESYFI
+876 PDIKYIEPKSYFI

-920 KTFNEAMSKVIRIM
+920 ETFHEAMSKVIRIM
-934 KRNFHLK
+934 KRNFQLK
-941 SVIITVNDRDKES
+941 SVIITVNDSDKPKAVE
-954 AIKIARKLTDSG
+954 IARKLSHNG
-966 IKVYATPGTYS
+966 VKIYATPGTYS
-977 SFKSAGIDSTVVYRV
+977 ALQAAGIGSTVVYRV
-992 KDLRLPGI
+992 KDLRLPGL

-1007 DISMIINTPS
+1007 NISMIINTPS

-1044 KFAGELI
+1044 KFAGELV
-1051 DSIISSKKTGIR
+1051 DSILSGKKAGIR
-1063 ELQEYY
+1063 ELGDYY

>member
-1 MIVHGSL
+1 
-8 MKLKK
+8 
-13 HWVNKMNA
+13 MNT

-72 DRDIADRIYIEPV
+72 DHEIADRVYIEPV
-85 DPESVIEIIKKEKID
+85 DPESVLEIIKKENID

-114 VILLDKLGILQSNNI
+114 VILLDKLGILKSNGI
-129 KVLGTPVKSI
+129 KVLGTPVTSI
-139 ETAEDRKIFF
+139 EIAEDRKKFF

-155 GEPIIDSYTLVKENY
+155 GEPIIESYTLVREDYKNM
-170 RNTID
+170 ID
-175 TIKKY
+175 RIKKY

-191 GSGGVIIENRDEL
+191 GSGGVIIKSRDEL
-204 ISYCDDYFSVRDD
+204 ISYCDDYFSVHDD
-217 NIELDESL
+217 TVELDESL

-270 LSNDDY
+270 LTNDDY
-276 QELRTSAIH
+276 QKLRTSAIH

-304 NTNEYYV
+304 ATNEYYV

-350 NPVTRNTY
+350 NPVTKNTY

-412 SLDIKQAVPMRIFTS
+412 SLDIKQAVPMRLFTS
-427 PEKSRELMKVPNDQ
+427 PEKARELMKIPNDQ

-449 LFQGIPVKEI
+449 LFQGISSAEI
-459 SELSGYDQFFIYK
+459 SELSGYDEFFVEK
-472 MKNIADGMASI
+472 MRNIAGGISSI
-483 RPGKIP
+483 KPGKIP
-489 ENMPYLKS
+489 ENMEYLKL

-510 ISVPELIKYRL
+510 IGVPEIIKYRL
-521 KNSIIPVYKKI
+521 EKNIIPVYKSI
-532 DTCSAEFDSDTSY
+532 DTCSAEFESDTSY
-545 LYSCYDKYSD
+545 MYSSYDRYSD
-555 DKITE
+555 NKIASG
-560 KKKVI
+560 KKVI

-583 AVKSILSLK
+583 AVKSILSLRK
-592 KAGYE
+592 MGFE

-622 ITLEHTSNIIAL
+622 ITLEHISNIVSV
-634 ENPMGIIIQF
+634 EKPQGIIIQF
-644 SGQTGQNMADGLS
+644 SGQTGQNMAEGLS
-657 KIFKSI
+657 KIFSDTVI
-663 VLGTK
+663 GTQ
-668 PEDIFRIEERTKF
+668 PADIFRIEERTKF

-686 NLGIKQPDFIEA
+686 ELGIKQPDFIEA
-698 SNMNELE
+698 SNMNDLE
-705 EKIKNISLPVI
+705 EKIGSIKLPVI

-737 QERVHELFL
+737 QDRVRELFI
-746 ESPGS
+746 ERPRS

-770 SSKTQSVI
+770 SSKKKSVI

-800 PDLLDKGTVEKIGAI
+800 PHLLEASTLQKIEDI
-815 VEKMRVNFNLL
+815 VEKLRVNFNLL
-826 GLSNLQLAIKDGEIY
+826 GMSNLQLAIKDGEIY

-848 SSRSIPFVAK
+848 SSRSVPFVAK

-866 YGINAILGTE
+866 YGIKAMMGID
-876 PDIKYKEPESYFI
+876 PDIKYIEPKSYFI

-920 KTFNEAMSKVIRIM
+920 ETFHEAMSKVIRIM
-934 KRNFHLK
+934 KRNFQLK
-941 SVIITVNDRDKES
+941 SVIITVNDSDKPKAVE
-954 AIKIARKLTDSG
+954 IARKLSHNG
-966 IKVYATPGTYS
+966 VKIYATPGTYS
-977 SFKSAGIDSTVVYRV
+977 ALQAAGIGSTVVYRV
-992 KDLRLPGI
+992 KDLRLPGL

-1007 DISMIINTPS
+1007 NISMIINTPS

-1044 KFAGELI
+1044 KFAGELV
-1051 DSIISSKKTGIR
+1051 DSILSGKKAGIR
-1063 ELQEYY
+1063 ELGDYY

>member
-1 MIVHGSL
+1 
-8 MKLKK
+8 
-13 HWVNKMNA
+13 MNS

-53 KEEGVRTV
+53 KEEGIKTV

-72 DRDIADRIYIEPV
+72 DREIADRVYIEPV

-114 VILLDKLGILQSNNI
+114 VILLERLGILSSYNI
-129 KVLGTPVKSI
+129 KVLGTPVTSI
-139 ETAEDRKIFF
+139 EIAEDRKKFF
-149 NLMRQI
+149 NLMKKI
-155 GEPIIDSYTLVKENY
+155 GEPVIESYTLTKNDY
-170 RNTID
+170 RD
-175 TIKKY
+175 LMPGIKKY

-191 GSGGVIIENRDEL
+191 GSGGVIIKNVKEL
-204 ISYCDDYFSVRDD
+204 SDYCDDYFSVHDD
-217 NIELDESL
+217 MVELDESL

-238 NAGNCIS
+238 NNGNCIS

-270 LSNDDY
+270 LSNDSY
-276 QELRTSAIH
+276 QKLRTSAIH
-285 IVNEIGVIGSCN
+285 VVNEIGVIGSCN
-297 IQFALNQ
+297 IQFALDQ
-304 NTNEYYV
+304 EKDEYYI

-331 PIARI
+331 PIARV
-336 STKIAMGY
+336 STKIAVGY
-344 NINEIK
+344 NLNEIK
-350 NPVTRNTY
+350 NPVTKNTY

-401 TFEEALMKSIS
+401 IFEEALMKAIS
-412 SLDIKQAVPMRIFTS
+412 SLDIKQSIPMRLFTS
-427 PEKSRELMKVPNDQ
+427 PEKTIELMKVPNDL
-441 RIFAIFDA
+441 RLFAIFDG
-449 LFQGIPVKEI
+449 LFQGIGVDKI
-459 SELSGYDQFFIYK
+459 SELSGYDKFFIVK
-472 MKNIADGMASI
+472 IKNIVDAMETIKRGV
-483 RPGKIP
+483 IP
-489 ENMPYLKS
+489 ENMENLKM
-497 LGISDETISYYSK
+497 LGISDETISYYTG
-510 ISVPELIKYRL
+510 IPQTEIIKYRIE
-521 KNSIIPVYKKI
+521 KKIVPVYKNI
-532 DTCSAEFDSDTSY
+532 DTCSGEFNADTTY
-545 LYSCYDKYSD
+545 LYSAYDTHNDNRISN
-555 DKITE
+555 

-583 AVKSILSLK
+583 AVKSILSLRSM
-592 KAGYE
+592 GYE

-622 ITLEHTSNIIAL
+622 VTLEHISNIASA
-634 ENPMGIIIQF
+634 EKPEGIIIQF
-644 SGQTGQNMADGLS
+644 SGQTGQNMASGIS
-657 KIFKSI
+657 EIFNNI
-663 VLGTK
+663 ILGTK
-668 PEDIFRIEERTKF
+668 PEDIYRIEERTIF
-681 SAALK
+681 SKTLRS
-686 NLGIKQPDFIEA
+686 LGIKQPDFIEA
-698 SNMNELE
+698 SNINELE
-705 EKIKNISLPVI
+705 EKIKGISLPVI

-728 DIIYDYGIL
+728 DIIYDYDIL
-737 QERVHELFL
+737 VSRVRELFI
-746 ESPGS
+746 ERPGS
-751 PVLVSKYLQN
+751 PVLVSSYLKN

-770 SSKTQSVI
+770 SSAEKSII

-800 PDLLDKGTVEKIGAI
+800 PGVVDSDTLEQLKEI
-815 VEKMRVNFNLL
+815 VEKMRQNFNLS
-826 GLSNLQLAIKDGEIY
+826 GLSNLQLAIKGSEIY

-848 SSRSIPFVAK
+848 SSRSVPFVSK
-858 ATGINWVD
+858 ATGINWIDSGVKAML
-866 YGINAILGTE
+866 GI
-876 PDIKYKEPESYFI
+876 EPELKYSEPASFFI

-920 KTFNEAMSKVIRIM
+920 KTFQEAMSKVIRIM
-934 KRNFHLK
+934 KRDFKLN
-941 SVIITVNDRDKES
+941 SVIITVNDADKNE
-954 AIKIARKLTDSG
+954 AIKIGRKLAAKNVK
-966 IKVYATPGTYS
+966 IYATPGTYNAMKDAGV
-977 SFKSAGIDSTVVYRV
+977 KSNVVYRV
-992 KDLRLPGI
+992 KDLRSPGI
-1000 SEVIRNE
+1000 SEIIKNE

-1044 KFAGELI
+1044 RFASELV
-1051 DSIISSKKTGIR
+1051 DSILHEKKAQVM
-1063 ELQEYY
+1063 ELTEYY

>member
-1 MIVHGSL
+1 
-8 MKLKK
+8 
-13 HWVNKMNA
+13 MNT

-72 DRDIADRIYIEPV
+72 DHEIADRVYIEPV
-85 DPESVIEIIKKEKID
+85 DPESVLEIIKKEKID

-114 VILLDKLGILQSNNI
+114 VILLDKLGILKSNGI
-129 KVLGTPVKSI
+129 KVLGTPVTSI
-139 ETAEDRKIFF
+139 EIAEDRKKFF

-155 GEPIIDSYTLVKENY
+155 GEPIIESYTLVREDYKNM
-170 RNTID
+170 ID
-175 TIKKY
+175 RIKKY

-191 GSGGVIIENRDEL
+191 GSGGVIIKSRDEL
-204 ISYCDDYFSVRDD
+204 ISYCDDYFSVHDD
-217 NIELDESL
+217 TVELDESL

-270 LSNDDY
+270 LTNDDY
-276 QELRTSAIH
+276 QKLRTSAIH

-304 NTNEYYV
+304 ATNEYYV

-350 NPVTRNTY
+350 NPVTKNTY

-412 SLDIKQAVPMRIFTS
+412 SLDIKQAVPMRLFTS
-427 PEKSRELMKVPNDQ
+427 PEKARELMKIPNDQ

-449 LFQGIPVKEI
+449 LFQGISSAEI
-459 SELSGYDQFFIYK
+459 SELSGYDEFFVEK
-472 MKNIADGMASI
+472 MRNIAGGISSI
-483 RPGKIP
+483 KPGKIP
-489 ENMPYLKS
+489 ENMEYLKL

-510 ISVPELIKYRL
+510 IGVPEIIKYRL
-521 KNSIIPVYKKI
+521 EKNIIPVYKSI
-532 DTCSAEFDSDTSY
+532 DTCSAEFESDTSY
-545 LYSCYDKYSD
+545 MYSSYDRYSD
-555 DKITE
+555 NKIASG
-560 KKKVI
+560 KKVI

-583 AVKSILSLK
+583 AVKSILSLRK
-592 KAGYE
+592 MGFE

-622 ITLEHTSNIIAL
+622 ITLEHISNIVSV
-634 ENPMGIIIQF
+634 EKPQGIIIQF
-644 SGQTGQNMADGLS
+644 SGQTGQNMAEGLS
-657 KIFKSI
+657 KIFSDTVI
-663 VLGTK
+663 GTQ
-668 PEDIFRIEERTKF
+668 PADIFRIEERTKF

-686 NLGIKQPDFIEA
+686 ELGIKQPDFIEA
-698 SNMNELE
+698 SNMNDLE
-705 EKIKNISLPVI
+705 EKIGSIKLPVI

-737 QERVHELFL
+737 QDRVRELFI
-746 ESPGS
+746 ERPGS

-770 SSKTQSVI
+770 SSKKKSVI

-800 PDLLDKGTVEKIGAI
+800 PHLLEASTLQKIEDI
-815 VEKMRVNFNLL
+815 VEKLRVNFNLL
-826 GLSNLQLAIKDGEIY
+826 GMSNLQLAIKDGEIY

-848 SSRSIPFVAK
+848 SSRSVPFVAK

-866 YGINAILGTE
+866 YGIKAMMGID
-876 PDIKYKEPESYFI
+876 PDIKYIEPKSYFI

-920 KTFNEAMSKVIRIM
+920 ETFHEAMSKVIRIM
-934 KRNFHLK
+934 KRNFQLK
-941 SVIITVNDRDKES
+941 SVIITVNDSDKPKAVE
-954 AIKIARKLTDSG
+954 IARKLSHNG
-966 IKVYATPGTYS
+966 VKIYATPGTYS
-977 SFKSAGIDSTVVYRV
+977 ALQAAGIGSTVVYRV
-992 KDLRLPGI
+992 KDLRLPGL

-1007 DISMIINTPS
+1007 NISMIINTPS

-1044 KFAGELI
+1044 KFAGELV
-1051 DSIISSKKTGIR
+1051 DSIFSGKKAGIR
-1063 ELQEYY
+1063 ELGDYY